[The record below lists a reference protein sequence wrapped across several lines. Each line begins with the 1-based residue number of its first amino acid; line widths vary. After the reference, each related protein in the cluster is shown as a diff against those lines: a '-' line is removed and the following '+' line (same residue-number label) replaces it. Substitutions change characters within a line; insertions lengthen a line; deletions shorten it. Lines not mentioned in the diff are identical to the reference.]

1 MSVTEILFPKTC
13 IGEQKV
19 YQFLNP
25 NCNKWHFNRLLKYVK
40 KSIIQL
46 YLQKVKWFL
55 KDLQQVHHLSHLNGQ
70 TLYFLHNRSYTLTGK
85 FVQEI

>member
-13 IGEQKV
+13 IGDQKV

-25 NCNKWHFNRLLKYVK
+25 NCNKWHFNR
-40 KSIIQL
+40 SIIQL

-55 KDLQQVHHLSHLNGQ
+55 KDPQQVHHLSHLNGQ
-70 TLYFLHNRSYTLTGK
+70 TLYFLHNRSYTLTGR